1 MTLLP
6 LLNFLRKESYVIH
19 LKIVSWIYKQLKNVV
34 LNPKAYSILLEQVQV
49 STQHTVHS
57 AAVSRISNPKQW
69 A

>member
-1 MTLLP
+1 MTYSA
-6 LLNFLRKESYVIH
+6 LLNALRKATHHS
-19 LKIVSWIYKQLKNVV
+19 LKNVSWIYKQHKIAV

-57 AAVSRISNPKQW
+57 AAVSRISSPKQW

>member
-1 MTLLP
+1 MTHSA
-6 LLNFLRKESYVIH
+6 LLNAIRKAAHHS
-19 LKIVSWIYKQLKNVV
+19 LKIVSWIYKQHEIIV

-57 AAVSRISNPKQW
+57 AAVSRISSPKQW

>member
-1 MTLLP
+1 MTYSA
-6 LLNFLRKESYVIH
+6 LLNVLRKAAHHS

-57 AAVSRISNPKQW
+57 AAVSRISSPKQW

>member
-1 MTLLP
+1 MP
-6 LLNFLRKESYVIH
+6 KKRVVHHS
-19 LKIVSWIYKQLKNVV
+19 LKIVSWIYKQLKIAV

-57 AAVSRISNPKQW
+57 AAVSRISGPKQW

>member
-1 MTLLP
+1 MTYTALLIA
-6 LLNFLRKESYVIH
+6 LRKAVHHS
-19 LKIVSWIYKQLKNVV
+19 LKIVSWIYKQSKNVV

-57 AAVSRISNPKQW
+57 AAVSRISSPKQW